1 MNIFEYTSR
10 NGLRFDSSIGFL
22 ATEDLWSLPL
32 KSSRPAN
39 PSLNTLAQSLYAKV
53 KQAADTQDFVDDTK
67 DTTSEDDRVRFDVV
81 KYIIESKKADR
92 DASIQARVNAEQ
104 KQLLVDIL
112 HQKKG
117 DALQELSVEDLEAR
131 IKALG

>member
-1 MNIFEYTSR
+1 MNIFEYASR
-10 NGLRFDSSIGFL
+10 NGLHFATPAGIFD
-22 ATEDLWSLPL
+22 TTDLWTVPL
-32 KSSRPAN
+32 KARGTVV
-39 PSLNTLAQSLYAKV
+39 SLNTIAQDLYAKV
-53 KQAADTQDFVDDTK
+53 KATANTQDFVDDAK
-67 DTTSEDDRVRFDVV
+67 DVTGEDDRVRFEVV
-81 KYIIESKKADR
+81 KYVIAAKKEER
-92 DASIQARVNAEQ
+92 DAAKQARVNLEQ